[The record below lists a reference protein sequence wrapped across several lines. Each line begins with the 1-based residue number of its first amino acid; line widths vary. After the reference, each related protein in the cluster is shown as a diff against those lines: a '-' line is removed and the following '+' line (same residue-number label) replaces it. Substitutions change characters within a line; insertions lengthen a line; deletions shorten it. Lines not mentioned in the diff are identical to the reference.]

1 MRRLD
6 ARGDHMKRALVA
18 AATMTLLVACVAA
31 DDRKAEKRARWLYT
45 MAAEHAAAGLENCI
59 LAARFD
65 RRGSP
70 ANASCVEAAAAE
82 ASNLLE
88 KLEAYRASCMKCASA
103 EKCESE
109 AQRLRGGNRVT
120 WASLREETACP

>member
-1 MRRLD
+1 
-6 ARGDHMKRALVA
+6 MKRALVGA
-18 AATMTLLVACVAA
+18 AAMTLLVACAA
-31 DDRKAEKRARWLYT
+31 EDGRKAERRARWFYT
-45 MAAEHAAAGLENCI
+45 TEAEHAAVALENCI

-65 RRGSP
+65 RRGNP

-88 KLEAYRASCMKCASA
+88 KLEAYRAACVKCASA

-109 AQRLRGGNRVT
+109 AQRLRRGNRVT